1 MNNHLGFGPTY
12 LPVKTT
18 VAELQ
23 PGDKFDYSTRPG
35 KGFRDSPVVSV
46 TNIGGTTLH
55 GAVPGPANNY
65 ADGMHRVIFENSDEL
80 GTLFYGHETVYRAE
94 RAK

>member
-1 MNNHLGFGPTY
+1 MSNSHTYGPAP

-23 PGDKFDYSTRPG
+23 PGDKFDYNTRPG

-55 GAVPGPANNY
+55 GATPGAGNNY
-65 ADGMHRVIFENSDEL
+65 AEGMYRVIFEDSDNL
-80 GTLFYGHETVYRAE
+80 GTLFYGHETVYRAN